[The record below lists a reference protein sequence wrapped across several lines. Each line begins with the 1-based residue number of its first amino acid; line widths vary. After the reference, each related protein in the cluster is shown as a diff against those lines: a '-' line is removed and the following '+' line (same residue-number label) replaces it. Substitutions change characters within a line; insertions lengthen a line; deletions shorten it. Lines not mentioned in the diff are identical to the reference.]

1 MITSSGRARRSRH
14 LWTSTKSAH
23 PQPPSGE
30 NQLPPTF
37 VDLGVPSDLARVLAD
52 RGATHPFPVQE
63 ATLPDALNGRDVC
76 GKAPTGSGKTLAF
89 GIATV
94 AAIDRARPNQPHGL
108 ILVPTRELANQV
120 RDELQPMAEARDL
133 SVTAV
138 FGGTGYEKQLRAL
151 RKGVDIMV
159 ACPGRL
165 EDLLQR
171 GDVDLGRV
179 TMLVVDEADRMADM
193 GFLPAVK
200 RIADET
206 SEDRQ
211 TLLFSATL
219 DGDVDVLVKRYQHK
233 PCRHEVAGTEDE
245 QGEIDHRFWKVER
258 EERVTLAARL
268 VDRHWP
274 AIVFSRTKHGADRL
288 TRQLNKA
295 GVDAVPIHGNRSQ
308 GQRERALK
316 EFADGRAQALVATDV
331 AARGIHVDNVGLV
344 IHFDPPAT
352 DKDYVHRSGR
362 TGRAGADGLV
372 VSLVTAEKAA
382 AVKGLQ
388 RDLGVDR
395 VLEPVDDDV
404 LEGGSMRPRP
414 KRAEPTVK
422 SSSNKPGRNGSS
434 NGKGQSGKG
443 RAQSGKGRAQAGGED
458 DRDPKPKK
466 PRKGPKNRAR
476 NRPAKGSPSKGQAN
490 HRGGG
495 RPKAKAASGGG
506 SSSGPNGSGGGQH
519 KSSGSRG
526 QGSGNSRRSSGPSR
540 SGRR

>member
-1 MITSSGRARRSRH
+1 MS
-14 LWTSTKSAH
+14 
-23 PQPPSGE
+23 PS
-30 NQLPPTF
+30 F
-37 VDLGVPSDLARVLAD
+37 VDLGVPSDLVRVLAD
-52 RGATHPFPVQE
+52 RGATHPFPVQA
-63 ATLPDALNGRDVC
+63 ATLPDALAGRDVC

-94 AAIDRARPNQPHGL
+94 VATDRARPNQPHAL

-120 RDELQPMAEARDL
+120 RDELRPMADARDL
-133 SVTAV
+133 TVAAV

-171 GDVDLGRV
+171 GDVDLSRV

-200 RIADET
+200 RIADLT
-206 SEDRQ
+206 SSDRQ

-233 PCRHEVAGTEDE
+233 PRRHEVVSSEDK
-245 QGEIDHRFWKVER
+245 QGDVDHRFWKVER
-258 EERVTLAARL
+258 EERVEVAAQL

-288 TRQLNKA
+288 TRQLKKA

-308 GQRERALK
+308 GQRERALA
-316 EFADGRAQALVATDV
+316 EFTDGRAQALVATDV

-372 VSLVTAEKAA
+372 VSLVTPDKAG
-382 AVKGLQ
+382 AVKLLQ
-388 RDLGVDR
+388 RDLQMHHG
-395 VLEPVDDDV
+395 LEPVDDDV
-404 LEGGSMRPRP
+404 LDGGERRPRP
-414 KRAEPTVK
+414 PRQEPTAGK
-422 SSSNKPGRNGSS
+422 SSSNNGGSNGSARNGRTG
-434 NGKGQSGKG
+434 NAQGG
-443 RAQSGKGRAQAGGED
+443 RGDQNED
-458 DRDPKPKK
+458 RKPKK

-476 NRPAKGSPSKGQAN
+476 NRPAKGAPSKGQAN
-490 HRGGG
+490 HRGG
-495 RPKAKAASGGG
+495 RPKAKASSGSGGG
-506 SSSGPNGSGGGQH
+506 SGSGGA
-519 KSSGSRG
+519 K
-526 QGSGNSRRSSGPSR
+526 RSSSKSR
-540 SGRR
+540 SGSTSGPERSRRR